1 MYLSKSLPEVL
12 VPKYY
17 KSVDNLIE
25 DAFRALLNLKPGL
38 KVEVAIELY
47 FREEVSLS
55 RAAEIA
61 GMDME
66 GFKEILK
73 MRGLKVTSYIGS
85 KEGRTSS
92 ITSCQGISN
101 GDNESLNLAI
111 VPGTNKMKMPG
122 YYCFLW
128 DGYTSSQV

>member
-1 MYLSKSLPEVL
+1 MDMYLSKSLPRVL

-17 KSVDNLIE
+17 NSVDNLIE

-38 KVEVAIELY
+38 KVEISIELY
-47 FREEVSLS
+47 FKEEVSLS

-61 GMDME
+61 GMDIE

-85 KEGRTSS
+85 KEDIEARGG
-92 ITSCQGISN
+92 C
-101 GDNESLNLAI
+101 
-111 VPGTNKMKMPG
+111 
-122 YYCFLW
+122 
-128 DGYTSSQV
+128 

>member
-1 MYLSKSLPEVL
+1 MNMHLSKSLPKVL

-17 KSVDNLIE
+17 NSVDNLIE

-38 KVEVAIELY
+38 KVEIAIELY
-47 FREEVSLS
+47 FKEEVSLS

-61 GMDME
+61 GMDIE

-85 KEGRTSS
+85 KED
-92 ITSCQGISN
+92 I
-101 GDNESLNLAI
+101 ESGLRLI
-111 VPGTNKMKMPG
+111 
-122 YYCFLW
+122 
-128 DGYTSSQV
+128 

>member
-1 MYLSKSLPEVL
+1 MSMHLSKSLPGVL
-12 VPKYY
+12 VPKYS

-85 KEGRTSS
+85 KED
-92 ITSCQGISN
+92 I
-101 GDNESLNLAI
+101 ESGLKLI
-111 VPGTNKMKMPG
+111 
-122 YYCFLW
+122 
-128 DGYTSSQV
+128 

>member
-1 MYLSKSLPEVL
+1 MNMHLSKSLPRVL

-17 KSVDNLIE
+17 NSIDNLIE

-38 KVEVAIELY
+38 KVEIAIELY
-47 FREEVSLS
+47 FNEEVSLS

-61 GMDME
+61 GMDIE

-85 KEGRTSS
+85 KED
-92 ITSCQGISN
+92 I
-101 GDNESLNLAI
+101 ESGLRLI
-111 VPGTNKMKMPG
+111 
-122 YYCFLW
+122 
-128 DGYTSSQV
+128 

>member
-1 MYLSKSLPEVL
+1 MSMYLSKSLPGVL

-38 KVEVAIELY
+38 KVEMAIELY
-47 FREEVSLS
+47 LKEEVSLS

-66 GFKEILK
+66 DFKEMLK
-73 MRGLKVTSYIGS
+73 VRGLKVSSYIGS
-85 KEGRTSS
+85 KEDIKSGLRL
-92 ITSCQGISN
+92 I
-101 GDNESLNLAI
+101 
-111 VPGTNKMKMPG
+111 
-122 YYCFLW
+122 
-128 DGYTSSQV
+128 